1 MKNILLPVLLLTSFF
16 AFETNAENKIPV
28 EHFWCESAMTS
39 GTLSPNGRYFA
50 AMVPASGPKCSIDP
64 DADDAQSARVLLV
77 RDLQTNKSEVL
88 SGTSSKARIVWF
100 TWLMVIQELHFT
112 EYKLA

>member
-1 MKNILLPVLLLTSFF
+1 MRNYLLPVLLLTSFY
-16 AFETNAENKIPV
+16 AFETNAESKIPV

-77 RDLQTNKSEVL
+77 L
-88 SGTSSKARIVWF
+88 SLIH
-100 TWLMVIQELHFT
+100 I
-112 EYKLA
+112 